1 MRIHLKTTKGR
12 TEIATE
18 IDSDFES
25 EYDWQEFMLGV
36 FDFLIAAGV
45 ELPEEIADALDEWND

>member
-45 ELPEEIADALDEWND
+45 ELPEEITDALDEWND

>member
-12 TEIATE
+12 TEIATD

>member
-1 MRIHLKTTKGR
+1 MKINLSTRKGR

-18 IDSDFES
+18 IDSNFET

-36 FDFLIAAGV
+36 FDFLLAAGV
-45 ELPEEIADALDEWND
+45 ELPEEIADALDDFND

>member
-1 MRIHLKTTKGR
+1 MRIHLKTKKGR